1 VSAQTPD
8 LHVPDLESR
17 ITPGLAAVEDPHA
30 AEMGF
35 EIHQD
40 VISDGLTVKRGACGT
55 EHDVSAIVISPL
67 HDGGDVSSI
76 ARTDNHLRD
85 KPVGARI

>member
-1 VSAQTPD
+1 MAAQHC
-8 LHVPDLESR
+8 LC
-17 ITPGLAAVEDPHA
+17 ITEDDPRARPQALAAVEDPHA

-40 VISDGLTVKRGACGT
+40 VISDGLTVKRGACRT

-67 HDGGDVSSI
+67 HDGGDVSGT

-85 KPVGARI
+85 EPVGARI